1 MTISTRSTSNLS
13 KTNNPNKVQRT
24 MNQQLPKPE
33 QNNPFA
39 ELYSLIY
46 KDSLAAMEEMRPER
60 TIEQSEQDYEAS
72 APVQAFQRRHNR
84 LYKNLIAI
92 NRLAS
97 QKESVRTAAAALIFK
112 HLPKN
117 GEAVLSLLQ
126 QGVDL
131 SSAGRFKRSMNIT
144 DRNFDDALWHFPDLN
159 NHSTSGFAQ
168 FCNSLPPLSLQESKL
183 ANEVAD
189 SRVLSKLD
197 AVGHAPDPSTLGL
210 PAGLSASEKATVA
223 LDFEARNIRLVKL
236 MDRLKVQAKNNTF
249 CADLVPTNRAGQ
261 QYKEAF
267 AVAGKMLWQ
276 SFARD
281 SGSSLF
287 GRPVLL
293 ALITRSLEALAVSL
307 STEQGAIALQT
318 HTPELTRAFAKP
330 STAQAAMN
338 VILSAAGGI
347 EKPQMKLDALEH
359 ALASTAWAGNH
370 SISMTYALEALQA
383 GALAQLSDREL
394 GNKPTQALTE
404 SIASGVYADMR
415 QPLLGLD

>member
-1 MTISTRSTSNLS
+1 
-13 KTNNPNKVQRT
+13 
-24 MNQQLPKPE
+24 MNQLPKSE

-60 TIEQSEQDYEAS
+60 TIEQSEQEYEAS
-72 APVQAFQRRHNR
+72 PAVQNFSRRQRH

-117 GEAVLSLLQ
+117 GESVLSLLQ
-126 QGVDL
+126 RGVDL
-131 SSAGRFKRSMNIT
+131 SSAERFKRSMNIS
-144 DRNFDDALWHFPDLN
+144 DSRFADDALWHFPDLN

-168 FCNSLPPLSLQESKL
+168 FCNSLPPLSSQESKL
-183 ANEVAD
+183 ANEVMD
-189 SRVLSKLD
+189 SRVNATLD

-210 PAGLSASEKATVA
+210 PPGLSASEQAIVA
-223 LDFEARNIRLVKL
+223 RNIEARNLRLAKT
-236 MDRLKVQAKNNTF
+236 MDRVKAEVKANRF
-249 CADLVPTNRAGQ
+249 CADLVPTNTNK
-261 QYKEAF
+261 QYREAF
-267 AVAGKMLWQ
+267 QTAGKALWRA
-276 SFARD
+276 FTH
-281 SGSSLF
+281 SGSPVF
-287 GRPVLL
+287 GDPVLL
-293 ALITRSLEALAVSL
+293 ALISRSLEAFAAAL
-307 STEQGAIALQT
+307 STTQGFIALET

-347 EKPQMKLDALEH
+347 EKAQQKLDALEH
-359 ALASTAWAGNH
+359 GLASTAWAGNH
-370 SISMTYALEALQA
+370 SVSMTYALEVLQA
-383 GALAQLSDREL
+383 GALAQLSDREPD
-394 GNKPTQALTE
+394 NKPTQALTE

-415 QPLLGLD
+415 EPLLDLD

>member
-1 MTISTRSTSNLS
+1 M
-13 KTNNPNKVQRT
+13 NNQ
-24 MNQQLPKPE
+24 NQQ
-33 QNNPFA
+33 NPFA

-46 KDSLAAMEEMRPER
+46 KSSLAALEEMRPER
-60 TIEQSEQDYEAS
+60 TIDQSEQAYESS
-72 APVQAFQRRHNR
+72 APVQAFQRRQNR
-84 LYKNLIAI
+84 LYKNLIVI

-117 GEAVLSLLQ
+117 GDAVLALLQ
-126 QGVDL
+126 QGCDL

-144 DRNFDDALWHFPDLN
+144 DRNFPDDLWQFEDLN

-183 ANEVAD
+183 ANDVAD

-210 PAGLSASEKATVA
+210 PAGLTASQRAIVA
-223 LDFEARNIRLVKL
+223 RDFEARNIRLARNMDKVKA
-236 MDRLKVQAKNNTF
+236 DVKANRF
-249 CADLVPTNRAGQ
+249 CADLVPTNTNK

-267 AVAGKMLWQ
+267 QVAGKALWQ
-276 SFARD
+276 AFARD
-281 SGSSLF
+281 SSSPLF
-287 GRPVLL
+287 GRVVLL
-293 ALITRSLEALAVSL
+293 ALLSRSLEAFAVSL
-307 STEQGAIALQT
+307 STPQGAIALET
-318 HTPELTRAFAKP
+318 HTPELVHAFAKP

-359 ALASTAWAGNH
+359 ALASTAWGGNH
-370 SISMTYALEALQA
+370 SVSMTYALEALSA
-383 GALAQLSDREL
+383 SALAQLSDREPD
-394 GNKPTQALTE
+394 NKSAASLTE
-404 SIASGVYADMR
+404 SIAKSVYADMR
-415 QPLLGLD
+415 QPLLDLD

>member
-1 MTISTRSTSNLS
+1 
-13 KTNNPNKVQRT
+13 

-46 KDSLAAMEEMRPER
+46 KDSLAALEEMRPER
-60 TIEQSEQDYEAS
+60 TLEQSEQAYEAS
-72 APVQAFQRRHNR
+72 PAVQAFQCRQNR

-97 QKESVRTAAAALIFK
+97 QKEGVRTAATALIFK

-117 GEAVLSLLQ
+117 GEAVLALFQ
-126 QGVDL
+126 QGCDL

-183 ANEVAD
+183 ANDVAD

-197 AVGHAPDPSTLGL
+197 AVGHAPDPSSLGL
-210 PAGLSASEKATVA
+210 PPGLSASEQAIVA
-223 LDFEARNIRLVKL
+223 RDFEARNLRLARNMDKVKG
-236 MDRLKVQAKNNTF
+236 DVKSGKF
-249 CADLVPTNRAGQ
+249 CADLVPTNTNK

-267 AVAGKMLWQ
+267 QTAGKALWQ
-276 SFARD
+276 AFARD
-281 SGSSLF
+281 SSSPVF
-287 GRPVLL
+287 GDPVLL
-293 ALITRSLEALAVSL
+293 ALLSRSLEAFAVAL

-318 HTPELTRAFAKP
+318 HTPELAQSFEKP
-330 STAQAAMN
+330 SSAAVTMN
-338 VILSAAGGI
+338 VILAGAGGI

-359 ALASTAWAGNH
+359 ALASTAWGGNH
-370 SISMTYALEALQA
+370 SVSMAYALEVLQA
-383 GALAQLSDREL
+383 GALAQLSDREPD
-394 GNKPTQALTE
+394 NK
-404 SIASGVYADMR
+404 
-415 QPLLGLD
+415 

>member
-1 MTISTRSTSNLS
+1 M
-13 KTNNPNKVQRT
+13 NNKIN
-24 MNQQLPKPE
+24 QLPNPA

-60 TIEQSEQDYEAS
+60 TLEQSEQEYEAS

-168 FCNSLPPLSLQESKL
+168 FCNSLPPLSLQENNL
-183 ANEVAD
+183 ANSVAD

-210 PAGLSASEKATVA
+210 PAGLTASQRAIVA
-223 LDFEARNIRLVKL
+223 RDFEARNLRLARN
-236 MDRLKVQAKNNTF
+236 MDRVKAEVKANRF
-249 CADLVPTNRAGQ
+249 CADLVPTNNNRQ
-261 QYKEAF
+261 HKEAF
-267 AVAGKMLWQ
+267 AVAGKALWRA
-276 SFARD
+276 FTH
-281 SGSSLF
+281 SGSPVF
-287 GRPVLL
+287 GDPVLL
-293 ALITRSLEALAVSL
+293 SLISRSLEAFAVAL
-307 STEQGAIALQT
+307 STEQGFISLQT
-318 HTPELTRAFAKP
+318 HTPELVRAFAKP

-338 VILSAAGGI
+338 VILAGAGGI
-347 EKPQMKLDALEH
+347 KKPQMKLDGLEH
-359 ALASTAWAGNH
+359 ALASTAWGGNH
-370 SISMTYALEALQA
+370 SVSMAYALEVLQA
-383 GALAQLSDREL
+383 GALAQLSDREPD
-394 GNKPTQALTE
+394 NKPTQALTE

-415 QPLLGLD
+415 EPLLGLD

>member
-1 MTISTRSTSNLS
+1 MNN
-13 KTNNPNKVQRT
+13 KTN
-24 MNQQLPKPE
+24 
-33 QNNPFA
+33 NNPFA
-39 ELYSLIY
+39 ELYSLIHNS
-46 KDSLAAMEEMRPER
+46 SLAAMEEMRPER
-60 TIEQSEQDYEAS
+60 TLEQSEQEYEAS
-72 APVQAFQRRHNR
+72 PAVQAFQRRQSR
-84 LYKNLIAI
+84 LYRNLIAI

-117 GEAVLSLLQ
+117 GDAVLALFQ
-126 QGVDL
+126 QGCDL

-144 DRNFDDALWHFPDLN
+144 DSRFADDLWHFPDLN

-197 AVGHAPDPSTLGL
+197 AVGHSPDPSTLGL
-210 PAGLSASEKATVA
+210 PAGLTASQQAIVA
-223 LDFEARNIRLVKL
+223 RDFEARNLRLARA

-267 AVAGKMLWQ
+267 AVAGKALWRA
-276 SFARD
+276 FTH
-281 SGSSLF
+281 SGSPVF
-287 GRPVLL
+287 GDPVLL
-293 ALITRSLEALAVSL
+293 SLISRSLEAFAVAL
-307 STEQGAIALQT
+307 STEQGFISLQT
-318 HTPELTRAFAKP
+318 HTPELVRAFAKP

-338 VILSAAGGI
+338 VILAGAGGI
-347 EKPQMKLDALEH
+347 KKPQMKLDGLEH
-359 ALASTAWAGNH
+359 ALASTAWGGNH
-370 SISMTYALEALQA
+370 SVSMAYALEVLQA
-383 GALAQLSDREL
+383 GALAQLSDREPD
-394 GNKPTQALTE
+394 NKPTQALTE

-415 QPLLGLD
+415 EPLLDLD

>member
-1 MTISTRSTSNLS
+1 
-13 KTNNPNKVQRT
+13 
-24 MNQQLPKPE
+24 MNQNKT
-33 QNNPFA
+33 NPFA

-46 KDSLAAMEEMRPER
+46 KSSLEALEEMRPER
-60 TIEQSEQDYEAS
+60 TIEQSEQEYESSPA
-72 APVQAFQRRHNR
+72 VQSFHRRQNR

-117 GEAVLSLLQ
+117 GDAVLALFQ
-126 QGVDL
+126 QGCDL

-144 DRNFDDALWHFPDLN
+144 DRNFPDDLWAFCDLN
-159 NHSTSGFAQ
+159 NHSTSGFSQ
-168 FCNSLPPLSLQESKL
+168 FCQSLPPLSIQENKL

-197 AVGHAPDPSTLGL
+197 AVGHAPDPSSLGL
-210 PAGLSASEKATVA
+210 PPGLSASEKAIVA

-276 SFARD
+276 SFARNSD
-281 SGSSLF
+281 SPVF
-287 GRPVLL
+287 GRVALL
-293 ALITRSLEALAVSL
+293 GLIARSLEAFAAAM
-307 STEQGAIALQT
+307 STTQGFIALET
-318 HTPELTRAFAKP
+318 HTPELVSAFAKP
-330 STAQAAMN
+330 STASAAMN
-338 VILSAAGGI
+338 VILAGAGGI
-347 EKPQMKLDALEH
+347 EKAQQKLDALEVH
-359 ALASTAWAGNH
+359 LASTAWGGNH
-370 SISMTYALEALQA
+370 SVAMVYVLEVLQA
-383 GALAQLSDREL
+383 GALAQLSDREPD
-394 GNKPTQALTE
+394 NKPTRELTE
-404 SIASGVYADMR
+404 SIAGGVYADMR
-415 QPLLGLD
+415 EPLLDLD

>member
-1 MTISTRSTSNLS
+1 
-13 KTNNPNKVQRT
+13 
-24 MNQQLPKPE
+24 MNQLPKPE

-46 KDSLAAMEEMRPER
+46 KSSLAAMEEMRPER
-60 TIEQSEQDYEAS
+60 TIDQSEQAYEAS
-72 APVQAFQRRHNR
+72 PAVQAFQRRQNR

-117 GEAVLSLLQ
+117 GDAVLALLQ
-126 QGVDL
+126 QGCNL

-144 DRNFDDALWHFPDLN
+144 DSRFADDLWHFPDLN

-183 ANEVAD
+183 ANDVAD

-210 PAGLSASEKATVA
+210 PAGLTASQRAIVA
-223 LDFEARNIRLVKL
+223 RDFEARNLRLARN
-236 MDRLKVQAKNNTF
+236 MDRVKAEVKANRF
-249 CADLVPTNRAGQ
+249 CADLVPTNTNK

-267 AVAGKMLWQ
+267 QTAGKALWQ
-276 SFARD
+276 AFARD
-281 SGSSLF
+281 SSSTAF
-287 GRPVLL
+287 GKPVLL
-293 ALITRSLEALAVSL
+293 ALITRSLEAFAAAL
-307 STEQGAIALQT
+307 SSPTGAIALET
-318 HTPELTRAFAKP
+318 HTPELVNAFAKP

-359 ALASTAWAGNH
+359 ALASTAWGGNH
-370 SISMTYALEALQA
+370 SVSMAYALEVLQA
-383 GALAQLSDREL
+383 GALAQLSDREPD
-394 GNKPTQALTE
+394 NKPTQALTE
-404 SIASGVYADMR
+404 SIASGVYGDMR
-415 QPLLGLD
+415 EPLLDLD

>member
-1 MTISTRSTSNLS
+1 MN
-13 KTNNPNKVQRT
+13 
-24 MNQQLPKPE
+24 NQQLPKPA

-46 KDSLAAMEEMRPER
+46 KSSLAAMEEIRPER
-60 TIEQSEQDYEAS
+60 TLEQSEQEYEAS
-72 APVQAFQRRHNR
+72 PAVQAFQHRQSR
-84 LYKNLIAI
+84 LYRNLIAI

-117 GEAVLSLLQ
+117 GDAVLALFQ
-126 QGVDL
+126 QGCDL

-144 DRNFDDALWHFPDLN
+144 DSRFADDLWHFPDLN

-197 AVGHAPDPSTLGL
+197 AVGHSPDPSTLGL
-210 PAGLSASEKATVA
+210 PAGLTASQQAIVA
-223 LDFEARNIRLVKL
+223 RHLTARNIRLVKL

-267 AVAGKMLWQ
+267 AAAGKALWRA
-276 SFARD
+276 FARD
-281 SGSSLF
+281 SSSPVF
-287 GRPVLL
+287 GKPVLL
-293 ALITRSLEALAVSL
+293 SLISRSLEAIAVAL
-307 STEQGAIALQT
+307 STEQGAIVLQT
-318 HTPELTRAFAKP
+318 YTPELTRAFAKP

-338 VILSAAGGI
+338 VILAGAGGI
-347 EKPQMKLDALEH
+347 AKAQQKLDALEH
-359 ALASTAWAGNH
+359 GLASTAWGGNH
-370 SISMTYALEALQA
+370 SVSMTYALEVLQA
-383 GALAQLSDREL
+383 GALAQLSDREPD
-394 GNKPTQALTE
+394 NKPAQSLTE

-415 QPLLGLD
+415 EPLLDLD

>member
-1 MTISTRSTSNLS
+1 
-13 KTNNPNKVQRT
+13 

-60 TIEQSEQDYEAS
+60 TIEQSEQAYEAS
-72 APVQAFQRRHNR
+72 PAVQAFQRRQNR

-97 QKESVRTAAAALIFK
+97 QKESVRDAAAALIFK

-117 GEAVLSLLQ
+117 GEAVLALLQ
-126 QGVDL
+126 QGCDL
-131 SSAGRFKRSMNIT
+131 SSAGRYKRSMNIS
-144 DRNFDDALWHFPDLN
+144 DSRFADDLWQFEDLN
-159 NHSTSGFAQ
+159 NHSTSGFSQ
-168 FCNSLPPLSLQESKL
+168 FCQSLPPLSLQESKL

-210 PAGLSASEKATVA
+210 PPGLSASEQAIVA
-223 LDFEARNIRLVKL
+223 RDFEARNLRLAKT
-236 MDRLKVQAKNNTF
+236 MDRVKAEIKANRF

-267 AVAGKMLWQ
+267 AVSGKMLWQ
-276 SFARD
+276 AFARD
-281 SGSSLF
+281 SSSSVF
-287 GRPVLL
+287 GDPVLL
-293 ALITRSLEALAVSL
+293 SLISRSLEAFAVAM
-307 STEQGAIALQT
+307 STEQGFIALET
-318 HTPELTRAFAKP
+318 HTPELVRAFAKP
-330 STAQAAMN
+330 STAQSAMN
-338 VILSAAGGI
+338 VILAGAGGI
-347 EKPQMKLDALEH
+347 EKAQMKLDALEH
-359 ALASTAWAGNH
+359 ALASTAWGGNH
-370 SISMTYALEALQA
+370 ASAMSYALEVLQA

-404 SIASGVYADMR
+404 SIASGVYGDMR
-415 QPLLGLD
+415 EPLLDLD